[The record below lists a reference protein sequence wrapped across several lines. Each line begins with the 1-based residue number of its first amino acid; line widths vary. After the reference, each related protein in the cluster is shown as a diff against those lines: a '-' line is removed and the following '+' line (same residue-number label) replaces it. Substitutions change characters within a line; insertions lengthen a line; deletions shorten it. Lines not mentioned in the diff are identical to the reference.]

1 MDETMSNFTWDTTA
15 SDTVTCFTSTAD
27 SSTYTFIY
35 EEEWKPYSETKYK
48 PKWHITLGYKIQ
60 MNQMWE

>member
-1 MDETMSNFTWDTTA
+1 MDETINNFTWDTTA
-15 SDTVTCFTSTAD
+15 ADTVTSFTTAD
-27 SSTYTFIY
+27 SGSYTFIY

>member
-1 MDETMSNFTWDTTA
+1 MDETINNFTWDTTA
-15 SDTVTCFTSTAD
+15 SDIVTCFTTND
-27 SSTYTFIY
+27 SGSYTFIY

>member
-1 MDETMSNFTWDTTA
+1 MDETINNFTWDTTA
-15 SDTVTCFTSTAD
+15 ADTVTCFTTAD
-27 SSTYTFIY
+27 SGSYTFTF
-35 EEEWKPYSETKYK
+35 EEEWKPYSEIKYK